1 MTIKLKNKD
10 MLIFEDFK
18 LKCCIGLN
26 GIKSKKVEGD
36 KSTPRGLFTL
46 GKIYYRPDR
55 VKKPKTNISLKKI
68 TKKMGWCDDPNSKYY
83 NSEIKINKKIKCERL
98 FRHDYKYNYLL
109 VINYNLNK
117 IKRKGSAIFI
127 HLTKNYQPTAGC
139 VAIRKKDFLIL
150 IKLINKNTKIN
161 II

>member
-1 MTIKLKNKD
+1 
-10 MLIFEDFK
+10 
-18 LKCCIGLN
+18 
-26 GIKSKKVEGD
+26 
-36 KSTPRGLFTL
+36 
-46 GKIYYRPDR
+46 
-55 VKKPKTNISLKKI
+55 
-68 TKKMGWCDDPNSKYY
+68 MGWCDDPNSKYY